1 MKTEIIGIDNQGN
14 GFQEAIDEV
23 KKLAACQNLNAE
35 EALQLE
41 HITEETLSLIRS
53 VTGELQASFWSE
65 VEDKAFCLHV
75 TTKTAMDKEKR
86 GHLISSASSRKNEIT
101 NTFLGRLRDAIE
113 QAIAADVV
121 RQYDNPEA
129 DFSEYLNYHPA
140 DPEWDGYE
148 KSILKQLAD
157 NIKISIRGGLVEM
170 TVSKDYAK

>member
-23 KKLAACQNLNAE
+23 KKLATCQNLNVE

-53 VTGELQASFWSE
+53 VTGEVQASFWGE

-75 TTKTAMDKEKR
+75 TTKTSMDKEKR
-86 GHLISSASSRKNEIT
+86 YHLISSTSSRKNEIT
-101 NTFLGRLRDAIE
+101 NTFLGKLRNAIE
-113 QAIAADVV
+113 EAMAVDVV
-121 RQYDNPEA
+121 RQYDNPEEG
-129 DFSEYLNYHPA
+129 FTEYLNYHSS

-157 NIKISIRGGLVEM
+157 NIKISIRGGMVEM
-170 TVSKDYAK
+170 TVSKDFSK